1 MYGRIHGFGPRQ
13 HATEGR
19 LTRHRRCAHGD
30 DLGGGAGG
38 GQRWLVV
45 AMATMHRETQ
55 RGKKQENERPTRSC
69 GEVTF
74 GCLSFHEASSNQL
87 RCTFRRT
94 WWFVSGILDIR
105 TRSTVSQ
112 KQQAAAATDLGGVNE
127 LYRALGSGARTLGRV
142 PMFATMFAC
151 SRLCSRVGSRLSS
164 FDCRNN
170 YHPWRLAM

>member
-1 MYGRIHGFGPRQ
+1 
-13 HATEGR
+13 
-19 LTRHRRCAHGD
+19 
-30 DLGGGAGG
+30 
-38 GQRWLVV
+38 
-45 AMATMHRETQ
+45 MATMHRETQ

-127 LYRALGSGARTLGRV
+127 LCRALGSGHAGVCPMKRCSRLMFA
-142 PMFATMFAC
+142 MFATMFAMFATYV
-151 SRLCSRVGSRLSS
+151 RDFRTL
-164 FDCRNN
+164 
-170 YHPWRLAM
+170 P